1 MIFYGWDRVGTGAE
15 DSLGGFLSV
24 VGWER
29 DRIGVRVRHAH
40 GAAKDLYSWPL
51 GTWGKLA
58 VVFFNCSNWLIIRL
72 LPYLFLSWPSR
83 RRSSARDQ
91 GVALYCSLLLNRSL
105 EVQADLYLKAPSCK
119 VFIWSLL
126 VCMLVTP
133 QIRLS
138 YNRSNMRIATHKH
151 LLVLIVGGNWEF
163 SRSFLYS
170 THLMVCQNHG
180 L

>member
-1 MIFYGWDRVGTGAE
+1 MPPGKIVAHRALLVNLRASFFAI
-15 DSLGGFLSV
+15 LSV
-24 VGWER
+24 KDMR
-29 DRIGVRVRHAH
+29 YYSIL
-40 GAAKDLYSWPL
+40 DLYSRPL

-58 VVFFNCSNWLIIRL
+58 VVFFYCSNWRIIRL

-83 RRSSARDQ
+83 RRSSARDR

-119 VFIWSLL
+119 VFIWSLS

-138 YNRSNMRIATHKH
+138 YNRSNMQIATHKH
-151 LLVLIVGGNWEF
+151 LLVSIVGGTREF

-170 THLMVCQNHG
+170 THSMVCQNHG